1 MAAEGEDEGGRE
13 FGGVRWRDTGRWRAR
28 AVRVRDLVFGDR
40 VGLAVFLGVVCFA
53 GLYWRADVFI
63 TDNLTLIE
71 TLSAMSEGRLWVE
84 PATGNYF
91 DAPGTVVQDGLVYG
105 RNYGQLALALAF
117 LRLLQGIT
125 AVANLHLA
133 LTALWH
139 LALLGFILVV
149 GRVYGRERLARLGGA
164 AAVGGSFLVNLA
176 LLRQFLD
183 PSLPLI
189 ALQISTLLAAGLGAV
204 LLYRL
209 LAWQHNRR
217 LGVLAGAAVVVASP
231 VGFWATIPKR
241 HVLVATLCLAVLYL
255 FARSREPSGRSWPLV
270 GAVPE
275 RRALMYACIAL
286 ITWVHAA
293 EGLFVFLAVVAFDL
307 PTAPANDRRTLAFV
321 GVVFGL
327 AMVPFFVTNLLVSGS
342 PVEAPRTLYSEGLA
356 ADLGGGDGAAGG
368 GSGGGSG
375 SSSGGG
381 TGGEGGGSGGGG
393 PGLIDGLVGT
403 VTGFLSD
410 FFLVTAAS
418 YVLSFVVGIVMDG
431 LSAVGDTQT
440 LYHAFV
446 RSSGE
451 AIGGN
456 PQFRGIN
463 LAVLE
468 SMPLF
473 GALGTAVA
481 AGGHRLVTR
490 PRARLRGVTATD
502 GLAVGMCLALAVI
515 YLDRLPLQVQIN
527 ARYVLPV
534 YPLALYLVARTG
546 VVRRFVDTAL
556 GPLLWTYLA
565 GVLVGTQLFV
575 VYVAVRGLSVAEAAQ
590 VHALMGILAA
600 VLLVVALVGYL
611 LDDRL
616 RTLAGAAL
624 GFAAA
629 TGTAFLLLTGL
640 DYFGFLGNYVLPVAG
655 AVSGLFS

>member
-105 RNYGQLALALAF
+105 RNYGQLALALPF
-117 LRLLQGIT
+117 LWLLQGIT

-255 FARSREPSGRSWPLV
+255 FARSREPSGRSWPVV

-293 EGLFVFLAVVAFDL
+293 EGLFVFLAVAAFDL

-321 GVVFGL
+321 GAVFGL
-327 AMVPFFVTNLLVSGS
+327 AMVPLLRDESAGLWG
-342 PVEAPRTLYSEGLA
+342 PRGGT
-356 ADLGGGDGAAGG
+356 ADAVLGGLGRRYWRRR
-368 GSGGGSG
+368 GSWWWWRWRGWL
-375 SSSGGG
+375 
-381 TGGEGGGSGGGG
+381 GG
-393 PGLIDGLVGT
+393 PGAHRRPRRHRHRLRL
-403 VTGFLSD
+403 GFLPR
-410 FFLVTAAS
+410 
-418 YVLSFVVGIVMDG
+418 DG
-431 LSAVGDTQT
+431 GQL
-440 LYHAFV
+440 
-446 RSSGE
+446 
-451 AIGGN
+451 
-456 PQFRGIN
+456 
-463 LAVLE
+463 
-468 SMPLF
+468 
-473 GALGTAVA
+473 
-481 AGGHRLVTR
+481 RLLIR
-490 PRARLRGVTATD
+490 PRDRDGRPVRAR
-502 GLAVGMCLALAVI
+502 
-515 YLDRLPLQVQIN
+515 
-527 ARYVLPV
+527 
-534 YPLALYLVARTG
+534 
-546 VVRRFVDTAL
+546 
-556 GPLLWTYLA
+556 
-565 GVLVGTQLFV
+565 
-575 VYVAVRGLSVAEAAQ
+575 
-590 VHALMGILAA
+590 
-600 VLLVVALVGYL
+600 
-611 LDDRL
+611 
-616 RTLAGAAL
+616 
-624 GFAAA
+624 
-629 TGTAFLLLTGL
+629 
-640 DYFGFLGNYVLPVAG
+640 
-655 AVSGLFS
+655 

>member
-1 MAAEGEDEGGRE
+1 M
-13 FGGVRWRDTGRWRAR
+13 
-28 AVRVRDLVFGDR
+28 RVRDLVFGDR

-71 TLSAMSEGRLWVE
+71 TLSAMSEGQLWVE

-105 RNYGQLALALAF
+105 RNYGQLALSLPV
-117 LRLLQGIT
+117 LWLLQGVT

-139 LALLGFILVV
+139 LALLGLILVL

-164 AAVGGSFLVNLA
+164 AVVGVSFLVNLT

-189 ALQISTLLAAGLGAV
+189 ALQISTLLAAGLGTV

-217 LGVLAGAAVVVASP
+217 LGVLAGAAVVVVSP

-241 HVLVATLCLAVLYL
+241 HVLVATLCVAVLYL

-293 EGLFVFLAVVAFDL
+293 EGLFVFLAVAAFDL
-307 PTAPANDRRTLAFV
+307 PTAPANDRRTLAFL

-327 AMVPFFVTNLLVSGS
+327 AMVPFFVTNLLVAGS
-342 PVEAPRTLYSEGLA
+342 PVEPPRGLYSQGLA
-356 ADLGGGDGAAGG
+356 ADLGGDGAAGG
-368 GSGGGSG
+368 GSGGGGGGRGSG
-375 SSSGGG
+375 TGRSGGGG
-381 TGGEGGGSGGGG
+381 TGF
-393 PGLIDGLVGT
+393 IDGLVGT
-403 VTGFLSD
+403 VTGFVSD
-410 FFLVTAAS
+410 FFLVTAAA
-418 YVLSFVVGIVMDG
+418 YVFSFVLGIVTDG

-468 SMPLF
+468 SMPLL
-473 GALGTAVA
+473 GALGGAVA
-481 AGGHRLVTR
+481 AGGSCVANGSLE
-490 PRARLRGVTATD
+490 RLRGVTATD

-534 YPLALYLVARTG
+534 YPLALYLVARMG
-546 VVRRFVDTAL
+546 PVRRIVDIAL
-556 GPLLWTYLA
+556 GPILWTYAA

-590 VHALMGILAA
+590 THALVGILAA
-600 VLLVVALVGYL
+600 VLLFVALLAYL
-611 LDDRL
+611 ADERL
-616 RTLAGAAL
+616 QTPAAAAL

-655 AVSGLFS
+655 AVVDALA

>member
-1 MAAEGEDEGGRE
+1 
-13 FGGVRWRDTGRWRAR
+13 
-28 AVRVRDLVFGDR
+28 
-40 VGLAVFLGVVCFA
+40 
-53 GLYWRADVFI
+53 
-63 TDNLTLIE
+63 
-71 TLSAMSEGRLWVE
+71 
-84 PATGNYF
+84 
-91 DAPGTVVQDGLVYG
+91 
-105 RNYGQLALALAF
+105 
-117 LRLLQGIT
+117 
-125 AVANLHLA
+125 
-133 LTALWH
+133 
-139 LALLGFILVV
+139 
-149 GRVYGRERLARLGGA
+149 
-164 AAVGGSFLVNLA
+164 

-183 PSLPLI
+183 PSLSLI

-217 LGVLAGAAVVVASP
+217 LGVLAGAAVVVVSP

-255 FARSREPSGRSWPLV
+255 FARSREPSGRSWPVV

-307 PTAPANDRRTLAFV
+307 PTAPANDRRSLAFV

-327 AMVPFFVTNLLVSGS
+327 AMVPFFVTNLLVAGN
-342 PVEAPRTLYSEGLA
+342 PVEPPRGLYSQGLA
-356 ADLGGGDGAAGG
+356 ADLGGDSAAGG
-368 GSGGGSG
+368 GSGGGGGGSG
-375 SSSGGG
+375 SG
-381 TGGEGGGSGGGG
+381 TGGSGGGAG
-393 PGLIDGLVGT
+393 FIDGLVGT
-403 VTGFLSD
+403 VTGFVSE

-418 YVLSFVVGIVMDG
+418 YVFSFVLGIVIDG
-431 LSAVGDTQT
+431 LSALGDTQN

-468 SMPLF
+468 SMPLL
-473 GALGTAVA
+473 GALGGAVA
-481 AGGHRLVTR
+481 AGGSYVASGSRE
-490 PRARLRGVTATD
+490 RLRGVTATD
-502 GLAVGMCLALAVI
+502 GLAAGMCLALTVI

-527 ARYVLPV
+527 ARYVLPI
-534 YPLALYLVARTG
+534 YPLALYLVARMG
-546 VVRRFVDTAL
+546 PVRRLVDTAL
-556 GPLLWTYLA
+556 GSLLWTYAA

-590 VHALMGILAA
+590 VHALVGILTAAILAA
-600 VLLVVALVGYL
+600 ALVGYFV
-611 LDDRL
+611 DDRL
-616 RTLAGAAL
+616 RTPAAAAL

-629 TGTAFLLLTGL
+629 TGTTFLLLTGL

-655 AVSGLFS
+655 AVVDVLA

>member
-1 MAAEGEDEGGRE
+1 MAAGDESERGRWLD
-13 FGGVRWRDTGRWRAR
+13 GVRWANGDRWRAR
-28 AVRVRDLVFGDR
+28 AIRVRDVIFGDR

-63 TDNLTLIE
+63 TDNLTLVE

-105 RNYGQLALALAF
+105 RNYGQLALALPV
-117 LRLLQGIT
+117 LWLLQAIT

-139 LALLGFILVV
+139 LALLALILVL
-149 GRVYGRERLARLGGA
+149 GRVSGRERLARLGGA
-164 AAVGGSFLVNLA
+164 AIVAVSFLANLA

-183 PSLPLI
+183 PSLSLI
-189 ALQISTLLAAGLGAV
+189 ALQVSTLLAAGLGAV

-209 LAWQHNRR
+209 LAWQHDRR
-217 LGVLAGAAVVVASP
+217 LGVLAGAAVVVVSP

-255 FARSREPSGRSWPLV
+255 FARSREPSGRSWPVV

-286 ITWVHAA
+286 VTWVHAA
-293 EGLFVFLAVVAFDL
+293 EGLFVFLAVAALDL
-307 PTAPANDRRTLAFV
+307 PTAPANDRQTLAFV
-321 GVVFGL
+321 GAVFGL
-327 AMVPFFVTNLLVSGS
+327 AMVPFFVTNLLVAGT
-342 PVEAPRTLYSEGLA
+342 PVEAPRALYSEGLA
-356 ADLGGGDGAAGG
+356 ADLGNDGGAAGG
-368 GSGGGSG
+368 GGSGGSAGGGAGSGGG
-375 SSSGGG
+375 GG
-381 TGGEGGGSGGGG
+381 GGGSGG

-403 VTGFLSD
+403 VTGFVSD

-418 YVLSFVVGIVMDG
+418 YVLSFVFGIVASG
-431 LSAVGDTQT
+431 LSALGDTQT

-446 RSSGE
+446 RSSGA

-468 SMPLF
+468 SMPLL
-473 GALGTAVA
+473 GALGAAAVA
-481 AGGHRLVTR
+481 GGGYVARR
-490 PRARLRGVTATD
+490 SRERLRGATATD

-534 YPLALYLVARTG
+534 YPLALYLVARMEP
-546 VVRRFVDTAL
+546 VRRLVDTAL
-556 GPLLWTYLA
+556 GSLLWTYAA

-590 VHALMGILAA
+590 VHALVGILAA
-600 VLLVVALVGYL
+600 VLLAVALVGYL

-616 RTLAGAAL
+616 RVAAGAAL

-629 TGTAFLLLTGL
+629 TGTSFLLLTGL
-640 DYFGFLGNYVLPVAG
+640 DYFGFLGNYVLPVAS
-655 AVSGLFS
+655 AVSGLFG

>member
-1 MAAEGEDEGGRE
+1 MAAEGGNEGGHEGRL
-13 FGGVRWRDTGRWRAR
+13 GGVRSWDRTRWRAR

-105 RNYGQLALALAF
+105 RNYGQLALALPF
-117 LRLLQGIT
+117 LWLLQGIT

-139 LALLGFILVV
+139 LALLGLILVL
-149 GRVYGRERLARLGGA
+149 GRVYGHERLARLGGA
-164 AAVGGSFLVNLA
+164 AAVGVSFLVNLA

-183 PSLPLI
+183 PSLSLI

-217 LGVLAGAAVVVASP
+217 LGVLAGAAVVVVSP

-255 FARSREPSGRSWPLV
+255 FARSREPSGRSWPVV

-293 EGLFVFLAVVAFDL
+293 EGLFVFLAVAAFDL
-307 PTAPANDRRTLAFV
+307 PTAPANDRRSLAFV
-321 GVVFGL
+321 GAVFGL
-327 AMVPFFVTNLLVSGS
+327 AMVPFLVTNLLVSGS

-368 GSGGGSG
+368 GSG
-375 SSSGGG
+375 SGGG
-381 TGGEGGGSGGGG
+381 GAGSGGSSGG

-418 YVLSFVVGIVMDG
+418 YVFSFVLGIVMDG
-431 LSAVGDTQT
+431 LSALGDTQT

-468 SMPLF
+468 SMPLL
-473 GALGTAVA
+473 GALGGAVA
-481 AGGHRLVTR
+481 AGGSYVANGSRE
-490 PRARLRGVTATD
+490 RLRGVTATD

-534 YPLALYLVARTG
+534 YPLALYLVVRMG
-546 VVRRFVDTAL
+546 PVRRIVDIAL
-556 GPLLWTYLA
+556 GPILWTYAA

-575 VYVAVRGLSVAEAAQ
+575 VYVAVRELSVAEAAQ
-590 VHALMGILAA
+590 THALVGILAA
-600 VLLVVALVGYL
+600 VLLFVALLAYL
-611 LDDRL
+611 ADDRL
-616 RTLAGAAL
+616 QTPAAAAL

-655 AVSGLFS
+655 AVVDVLA